1 MIILKRKIKWNN
13 VFKASVLLLVTIILC
28 VLFIKYIKSNNIES
42 SNVEE
47 NNESNLVTTSNS
59 NLTSNENSNNSLTLV
74 MVGDNLIH
82 DKIYKEFKTSTG
94 YDFSPMLSYMKDI
107 IPLYDLAYYNQE
119 TILGGSELGLSG
131 YPAFNSPYEAG
142 DNMIDI
148 GFNLVS
154 LATNHTLDRGKIA
167 IKNSLNYWSKKSEVL
182 TSGSY
187 LSLNE
192 RNKSNIKTKNGISYA
207 MLNYTY
213 GTNGIS
219 IPNGENYLVNVWPVT
234 GSNPEVDTK
243 YQQYKKQVKEDILS
257 IRNKTDLLI
266 VAMHWGTEYKLTPD
280 LYQKDMANYLA
291 SLGVDIVIGTHP
303 HVIEP
308 IEWIG
313 DTLIIYSL
321 GNFVSAH
328 EVINMD
334 NRVGLMT
341 SLTVNKSANGKIT
354 IENVDNELLYMYYT
368 NDYHNFKVIPFSKL
382 NNNLL
387 YDYKKYYSKYKNI
400 VTSLDSTISVKG
412 IE

>member
-243 YQQYKKQVKEDILS
+243 YNNIKSRLKKIS
-257 IRNKTDLLI
+257 
-266 VAMHWGTEYKLTPD
+266 Y
-280 LYQKDMANYLA
+280 LY
-291 SLGVDIVIGTHP
+291 VIKR
-303 HVIEP
+303 
-308 IEWIG
+308 
-313 DTLIIYSL
+313 IY
-321 GNFVSAH
+321 
-328 EVINMD
+328 
-334 NRVGLMT
+334 
-341 SLTVNKSANGKIT
+341 
-354 IENVDNELLYMYYT
+354 
-368 NDYHNFKVIPFSKL
+368 
-382 NNNLL
+382 
-387 YDYKKYYSKYKNI
+387 
-400 VTSLDSTISVKG
+400 
-412 IE
+412 